1 MLHRI
6 ENASFESDREIR
18 LSFADGRR
26 GTISVDLLTRTG
38 GVLNALEDPSIFKQG
53 TIGPQGRCL
62 QWPGDIEFCADA
74 LWQVIQEPHKNAP
87 AGAEAVK

>member
-1 MLHRI
+1 MLNRI
-6 ENASFESDREIR
+6 ESISFESDREIR
-18 LSFADGRR
+18 LSFADGRC

-38 GVLNALEDPSIFKQG
+38 GVLNSLQDPSIFKQV

-74 LWQVIQEPHKNAP
+74 LWQIVPKPHISTP
-87 AGAEAVK
+87 ADAETLK